1 MLDWPAEDTE
11 IKEYEG
17 ERNDSNQRHG
27 QGRALLPNGDVYE
40 GKYRNGKRHGSG
52 LYVFRGGSRYEGQWK
67 KGVKQ
72 GEGKFYYPDGSW
84 YEGTKQPYKLCQPGE
99 FGTTFYTTHL
109 DAGEWKRDM
118 RHGYGA
124 YHYPNGDVY
133 EGSWR
138 KNLRHGL
145 GNYTYQSSGTKF
157 MGSWVN
163 ERMEGPG
170 QLIHPEH
177 RYHGTWGK
185 NLVRDTLSL
194 GAFHGTGAWS
204 LVRDTLS
211 LGAFIWDRS
220 LVRDTLSLGAFCGT
234 GAWSLVRD
242 TLSLG
247 AFQEPGER
255 YFVTR
260 GFLWD
265 RSLVRDT
272 LSLGAF
278 QEPEGTGVYTFSL
291 KWMQLGRYVHMKVS
305 DQELAEALDEE
316 RAEESTKDP
325 SAIPRGVVALWRA
338 TKVSKYDPSLLPAEP
353 VPVTIMDSV
362 QSIESVEPP
371 EEAGEKQED
380 PPEEAGEKEE
390 EKPEEPGEKQEEPP
404 EEAGEKEEETPEEPG
419 EKQEDPPEA
428 AGEKEEEPQTPEQV
442 VQDESPKE
450 AERLTSQ
457 EIQED
462 IQPETV
468 NVEPKVS
475 AEDNPETEEDDF

>member
-52 LYVFRGGSRYEGQWK
+52 LYVFRGGARYEGQWK

-72 GEGKFYYPDGSW
+72 GEGKFHYPDGSW
-84 YEGTKQPYKLCQPGE
+84 YE
-99 FGTTFYTTHL
+99 
-109 DAGEWKRDM
+109 GEWKRDM

-185 NLVRDTLSL
+185 NL
-194 GAFHGTGAWS
+194 
-204 LVRDTLS
+204 
-211 LGAFIWDRS
+211 
-220 LVRDTLSLGAFCGT
+220 
-234 GAWSLVRD
+234 
-242 TLSLG
+242 
-247 AFQEPGER
+247 
-255 YFVTR
+255 
-260 GFLWD
+260 
-265 RSLVRDT
+265 
-272 LSLGAF
+272 
-278 QEPEGTGVYTFSL
+278 PEGPGVYTFSL
-291 KWMQLGRYVHMKVS
+291 KWMQLGRYVRMKVS

-325 SAIPRGVVALWRA
+325 S
-338 TKVSKYDPSLLPAEP
+338 
-353 VPVTIMDSV
+353 
-362 QSIESVEPP
+362 
-371 EEAGEKQED
+371 
-380 PPEEAGEKEE
+380 
-390 EKPEEPGEKQEEPP
+390 
-404 EEAGEKEEETPEEPG
+404 
-419 EKQEDPPEA
+419 
-428 AGEKEEEPQTPEQV
+428 
-442 VQDESPKE
+442 
-450 AERLTSQ
+450 
-457 EIQED
+457 
-462 IQPETV
+462 
-468 NVEPKVS
+468 
-475 AEDNPETEEDDF
+475 